1 MNDCTPQ
8 TVTISTLHKKPIE
21 VHFDQPHSSSDG
33 GALLLKAADQAM
45 GLTDTLA
52 KGIRDGRQ
60 AGKVKHQI
68 PDLVRQRVFALACG
82 YADGNDADHLR
93 QDPVHQ
99 VLTDKEP
106 DTSQALG
113 SQPTLSRFENAVS
126 RTELLKM
133 SLEMARQ
140 ILHRQAQRLQGQVHQ
155 VTIDIDGTEDPA
167 HGEQE
172 GACFSGYYDSTCF
185 QPLLTFVTF
194 NEEMEQFLIAS
205 LLRPGTAGAQGTSY
219 VLKKLIPMLCDQF
232 PGVKILV
239 RLDGGF
245 SQPEL
250 LDRLDV
256 WAELCNLEYVVGMAG
271 NTRLRKACHVDMERA
286 MEQCRQQHRTVSLY
300 GETRYQAGSW
310 AAPRRVIYK
319 AEVVWACGKLPR
331 ENDRYVITNRSNPPE
346 TIYSLYRR
354 RGDSENRIK
363 ELKGGLEMDRTSCSG
378 WEANQFRLLL
388 TAAAF
393 SLWQYVRSM
402 SAKTEAA
409 HWQVGTLRERL
420 VKIGARVKS
429 SVRRL
434 QFFLPLSYPWQELWC
449 TLMSRL
455 QLPVSG

>member
-8 TVTISTLHKKPIE
+8 TVTISSIHKKPVK
-21 VHFDQPHSSSDG
+21 VHFNQPHNSSDG

-45 GLTDTLA
+45 GLTNTLA
-52 KGIRDGRQ
+52 DGIRDGRQ
-60 AGKVKHQI
+60 ASKGKHPI
-68 PDLVRQRVFALACG
+68 RDLVRQRVFALACG

-99 VLTDKEP
+99 VLVGKEP
-106 DTSQALG
+106 SSSQTLG
-113 SQPTLSRFENAVS
+113 SQPTLSRFENSVS

-133 SLEMARQ
+133 SLEMAQQ
-140 ILHRQAQRLQGQVHQ
+140 ILHRQAQRLKGQVHQ
-155 VTIDIDGTEDPA
+155 VIIDIDGTEDPA

-172 GACFSGYYDSTCF
+172 GACFNGYYDSTCF
-185 QPLLTFVTF
+185 QPLLAFVTF
-194 NEEMEQFLIAS
+194 NEETEQYLVAS
-205 LLRPGTAGAQGTSY
+205 LLRPGTAGAQGTSD
-219 VLKKLIPMLCDQF
+219 VLKKLIPMLWDHF

-256 WAELCNLEYVVGMAG
+256 WAELCGLEYVVGMAG
-271 NTRLRKACHVDMERA
+271 NSRLRKACQADMQRA
-286 MEQCRQQHRTVSLY
+286 MEQCLQQHSTFALY

-310 AAPRRVIYK
+310 SAPRRVIYK

-331 ENDRYVITNRSNPPE
+331 ENDRYVITNRSDPPE
-346 TIYSLYRR
+346 GIYSLYRQ

-378 WEANQFRLLL
+378 WNANQFRLLL
-388 TAAAF
+388 TATAF
-393 SLWQYVRSM
+393 SLWQDVRSM
-402 SAKTEAA
+402 ASKTEAA
-409 HWQVGTLRERL
+409 HWQVGTLRERP
-420 VKIGARVKS
+420 VKIGARIKS

-434 QFFLPLSYPWQELWC
+434 HYFLPISYPWQDLWC
-449 TLMSRL
+449 TLMNRL
-455 QLPVSG
+455 QLTVAV